1 MPFLLAHPREG
12 SRRLSRF
19 SSPLWFACAVAAQ
32 EAPTGIAASKADLLA
47 LTAAW
52 KGDRYPDGRPKVS
65 ADLLK
70 RMKAVSI
77 EEAWEVLRVRGFENQ
92 FAGGWQMLRPDQPF
106 VGRALTA
113 SYLPSRPDLVE
124 RITQLGKAE
133 GRIGPTNSW
142 PIDMLQKDDVYI
154 ADGFG
159 KVADGTLIG
168 DNLGNAIY
176 AKSGTGVV
184 FDAGAR
190 DIDGLRTIEGF
201 NAFVRGWDPSFMKNM
216 VMCSINRPIRIGAL
230 TVLPGDVI
238 LARREGVIVIPAAV
252 GRRSRGDVRSRP
264 VEGRVRPLA
273 PSGRRVHPRADRR
286 ALDRRDQGR
295 LLQVAGRRARASR
308 RSRAPRSRNAS
319 DRSLTCWQGSRG
331 CARRRS
337 RPRPAPS
344 SRRRSTNRRS
354 SRESPR
360 CSACP
365 RGASAPFAT
374 RSGRVPCNPSSPAG
388 AGPRWRS
395 GARRPRS

>member
-1 MPFLLAHPREG
+1 MAQPIQRITT
-12 SRRLSRF
+12 F
-19 SSPLWFACAVAAQ
+19 SSLICIIAFTCGALAEETPS
-32 EAPTGIAASKADLLA
+32 GIAASKADLLA
-47 LTAAW
+47 LTTAW
-52 KGDRYPDGRPKVS
+52 KGDRFPDGRPKVS
-65 ADLLK
+65 ADLLQ

-142 PIDMLQKDDVYI
+142 PIDMLKKDDVYI

-190 DIDGLRTIEGF
+190 DIDGLRAIEGF

-216 VMCSINRPIRIGAL
+216 VMYSINRPIRIGAL

-238 LARREGVIVIPAAV
+238 LARREGVIVIPPQLAEEV
-252 GRRSRGDVRSRP
+252 VVTSEVVRLKDEFGHLRLREGVYTPGQIDVPWTDAIKADFFKWIDARP
-264 VEGRVRPLA
+264 SKP
-273 PSGRRVHPRADRR
+273 PI
-286 ALDRRDQGR
+286 
-295 LLQVAGRRARASR
+295 
-308 RSRAPRSRNAS
+308 SRAEIEKR
-319 DRSLTCWQGSRG
+319 L
-331 CARRRS
+331 
-337 RPRPAPS
+337 
-344 SRRRSTNRRS
+344 
-354 SRESPR
+354 
-360 CSACP
+360 
-365 RGASAPFAT
+365 
-374 RSGRVPCNPSSPAG
+374 
-388 AGPRWRS
+388 
-395 GARRPRS
+395 

>member
-1 MPFLLAHPREG
+1 MPFLLAHRIRKTPA
-12 SRRLSRF
+12 F
-19 SSPLWFACAVAAQ
+19 SALFCPLWLACAVAAQ
-32 EAPTGIAASKADLLA
+32 EAPSGIAASKADLLA

-52 KGDRYPDGRPKVS
+52 KGDRYPNGRPKVS
-65 ADLLK
+65 AELLK
-70 RMKAVSI
+70 RMKDVSI

-106 VGRALTA
+106 AGRALTA

-190 DIDGLRTIEGF
+190 DIDGLRAIEGF

-238 LARREGVIVIPAAV
+238 LARREGVIVIPPQLAEEV
-252 GRRSRGDVRSRP
+252 VVSSEVVRLKDEFGHSRLREGVYTPGQIDVPWTDAIKTDFFKWLEARP
-264 VEGRVRPLA
+264 SKP
-273 PSGRRVHPRADRR
+273 PIPRAEIEK
-286 ALDRRDQGR
+286 R
-295 LLQVAGRRARASR
+295 L
-308 RSRAPRSRNAS
+308 
-319 DRSLTCWQGSRG
+319 
-331 CARRRS
+331 
-337 RPRPAPS
+337 
-344 SRRRSTNRRS
+344 
-354 SRESPR
+354 
-360 CSACP
+360 
-365 RGASAPFAT
+365 
-374 RSGRVPCNPSSPAG
+374 
-388 AGPRWRS
+388 
-395 GARRPRS
+395 

>member
-1 MPFLLAHPREG
+1 
-12 SRRLSRF
+12 
-19 SSPLWFACAVAAQ
+19 
-32 EAPTGIAASKADLLA
+32 
-47 LTAAW
+47 
-52 KGDRYPDGRPKVS
+52 
-65 ADLLK
+65 
-70 RMKAVSI
+70 MKAVSI

-124 RITQLGKAE
+124 RITQLGRAE

-190 DIDGLRTIEGF
+190 DIDGLRAIEGF

-216 VMCSINRPIRIGAL
+216 LMCSINRPIRIGAL

-238 LARREGVIVIPAAV
+238 LARREGVIVIPPQFAEEV
-252 GRRSRGDVRSRP
+252 VVTSEVVRLKDEFGHLRLREGVYTPGQIDVHWTDAIKADFFKWIDARKSKP
-264 VEGRVRPLA
+264 PI
-273 PSGRRVHPRADRR
+273 PRAEIEK
-286 ALDRRDQGR
+286 R
-295 LLQVAGRRARASR
+295 L
-308 RSRAPRSRNAS
+308 
-319 DRSLTCWQGSRG
+319 
-331 CARRRS
+331 
-337 RPRPAPS
+337 
-344 SRRRSTNRRS
+344 
-354 SRESPR
+354 
-360 CSACP
+360 
-365 RGASAPFAT
+365 
-374 RSGRVPCNPSSPAG
+374 
-388 AGPRWRS
+388 
-395 GARRPRS
+395 